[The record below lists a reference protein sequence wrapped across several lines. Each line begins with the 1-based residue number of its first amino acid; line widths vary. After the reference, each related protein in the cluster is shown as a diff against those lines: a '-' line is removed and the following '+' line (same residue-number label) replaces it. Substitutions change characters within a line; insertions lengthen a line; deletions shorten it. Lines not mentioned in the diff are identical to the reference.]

1 MKCIGQQ
8 LSRNPD
14 TIRAHFKRQNLMA
27 TIIITAE
34 IDLPPERLE
43 EALNA
48 GKPLIEGALT
58 QDGCLDYDWCPN
70 PLVPGRIRVFERWR
84 DEASLANHFNNRWYT
99 DMAATIGS
107 FGVKGAVSAKY
118 RCDAEEPVYD
128 NAGTPRADFVSLKGA
143 NAPRNR

>member
-14 TIRAHFKRQNLMA
+14 TIRAHFKRQNL
-27 TIIITAE
+27 I
-34 IDLPPERLE
+34 
-43 EALNA
+43 
-48 GKPLIEGALT
+48 
-58 QDGCLDYDWCPN
+58 
-70 PLVPGRIRVFERWR
+70 
-84 DEASLANHFNNRWYT
+84 
-99 DMAATIGS
+99 
-107 FGVKGAVSAKY
+107 VKGAVSAKY

>member
-1 MKCIGQQ
+1 
-8 LSRNPD
+8 
-14 TIRAHFKRQNLMA
+14 MA

-34 IDLPPERLE
+34 IDLPPERVE

-48 GKPLIEGALT
+48 CKPLIEGALT

-84 DEASLANHFNNRWYT
+84 DEAALANHFNNRWYQE
-99 DMAATIGS
+99 MLVLIGS
-107 FGVKGAVSAKY
+107 FDLINAQSTKY

-128 NAGTPRADFVSLKGA
+128 NTRRPRADFFTLSG
-143 NAPRNR
+143 

>member
-1 MKCIGQQ
+1 
-8 LSRNPD
+8 
-14 TIRAHFKRQNLMA
+14 MA

-34 IDLPPERLE
+34 IDLPPERME
-43 EALNA
+43 EALTA

-84 DEASLANHFNNRWYT
+84 DEASLANHFSNRWYQ

-107 FGVKGAVSAKY
+107 FGLISATSAKY

-128 NAGTPRADFVSLKGA
+128 ETRTPRADFFTLTA
-143 NAPRNR
+143 Q